1 MAGAREKP
9 NAAKSKRIAELTKE
23 LRELLPEGTFEDRE
37 LSMLEL
43 LSAVQKEL
51 SRQELQ
57 ELADDVPDE
66 VEAKG
71 KTYKRHQSGTVQYY
85 TLAGPVTIVRDT
97 YRQVG
102 VRNGPTVVPLELV
115 AGLAERATPALAK
128 NIVHGYARHEMRT
141 HGEVLLEAH
150 CCPPPRATLERMAKG
165 LARDRRDHEGPAPRC
180 LPS

>member
-1 MAGAREKP
+1 VASGRKKADG
-9 NAAKSKRIAELTKE
+9 AKSRRIAEQTKE

-37 LSMLEL
+37 VSMLEL
-43 LSAVQKEL
+43 LAAVQKEL

-97 YRQVG
+97 YREVG
-102 VRNGPTVVPLELV
+102 VHNGPTVVPLELI
-115 AGLAERATPALAK
+115 AGLASVAPWLRDAADVKAK
-128 NIVHGYARHEMRT
+128 
-141 HGEVLLEAH
+141 
-150 CCPPPRATLERMAKG
+150 
-165 LARDRRDHEGPAPRC
+165 
-180 LPS
+180 